1 MVDRGHKSIGEV
13 LALVQEEFPDIS
25 ISKIRFLESQGLL
38 NPERTPSGY
47 RKFYDDDIEQL
58 LWILREQRDNFLP
71 LKVIKERLD
80 NGERGEVGPRPKL
93 TPEPAA
99 VPPLDLTLSGTS
111 VTADALCSATGLTA
125 KQLKELERYGLIE
138 SRSEDGAVV
147 YDDDA
152 VVVARTS
159 AAFIAHGLEPR
170 HLRAYKSAAEREAG
184 IFEQLA
190 LPLAKGGPASSKRS
204 AELLGQLVGLGEDM
218 RQALLRRALR
228 AAHFQN

>member
-1 MVDRGHKSIGEV
+1 MAERGHKSIGEV
-13 LALVQEEFPDIS
+13 LVLVQDEFPDIS

-47 RKFYDDDIEQL
+47 RKFFDDDIEQL

-80 NGERGEVGPRPKL
+80 DGEGGSVESDG
-93 TPEPAA
+93 AA
-99 VPPLDLTLSGTS
+99 AAPTAVPLDLGVSA
-111 VTADALCSATGLTA
+111 VTFSAESLCAATGLA
-125 KQLKELERYGLIE
+125 PKQLRELERYGLIE
-138 SRSEDGAVV
+138 SRHTEGVDV

-152 VVVARTS
+152 VIVARTA

-190 LPLAKGGPASSKRS
+190 LPLAKGGQASSRRS

-228 AAHFQN
+228 SAHLPG

>member
-1 MVDRGHKSIGEV
+1 MAERGHKSIGEV
-13 LALVQEEFPDIS
+13 LTLVQDEFPGTS

-38 NPERTPSGY
+38 SPERTPSGY
-47 RKFYDDDIEQL
+47 RKFFDDDIERLQ
-58 LWILREQRDNFLP
+58 WILRQQRDNFLP

-80 NGERGEVGPRPKL
+80 EGELGDVAGP
-93 TPEPAA
+93 TTHQPARKA
-99 VPPLDLTLSGTS
+99 SNPLDLG
-111 VTADALCSATGLTA
+111 VATASFSAEGLCAATGLTL
-125 KQLKELERYGLIE
+125 KQLRELERYGLIE
-138 SRSEDGAVV
+138 SRSEDGSKV
-147 YDDDA
+147 YDNDA

-190 LPLAKGGPASSKRS
+190 LPLAKGGGASAKRS

-228 AAHFQN
+228 ASHLHS

>member
-1 MVDRGHKSIGEV
+1 MAERGHQSIGEV
-13 LALVQEEFPDIS
+13 LVLVQEEFPDIT

-47 RKFYDDDIEQL
+47 RKFFDDDIEQL
-58 LWILREQRDNFLP
+58 LWILRQQRDNFLP

-80 NGERGEVGPRPKL
+80 SGELGELQGS
-93 TPEPAA
+93 A
-99 VPPLDLTLSGTS
+99 PPHKQANATDAIDLTYGGSLG
-111 VTADALCSATGLTA
+111 AEALCTATGLTV
-125 KQLKELERYGLIE
+125 KQLRELERYGLIE
-138 SRSEDGAVV
+138 PSMEDGVAV
-147 YDDDA
+147 YDDEA

-190 LPLAKGGPASSKRS
+190 APLARGGTASSRRS

-218 RQALLRRALR
+218 REALLRRALR
-228 AAHFQN
+228 AAHLQN